1 MINGKGDRAG
11 YPYNYYDQMLQIF
24 MNSVIIIGRT
34 LIGGFLIMKR
44 LAVIILILFFICT
57 GRVWADDDEATYKG
71 LSNFT
76 RVLDLIQRDYVENVD
91 AQKLTTSAIEGM
103 MKTLDPYSAYLS
115 PERYRELEIGT
126 SGEFGGVGMEVTIE
140 NGVLTVITPI
150 EDTPAAKAGIKPGDE
165 IIAIDGKAT
174 RGMISDEAVKMLRGP
189 KGSPVKVTVKS
200 KDSETPREITLI
212 RDFIHVKSVESK
224 LLDNGI
230 GYVKLSQFQEKASN
244 ELKQAIE
251 KLESMNKGILK
262 GVILDLR
269 NNPGGLLSQAVDVA
283 DQFVDEGLI
292 VSVRGRFEDQ
302 STEYYATRKENSHNY
317 PLVVLVNKGSA
328 SASEVV
334 AEALQDDK
342 RAVILGTKT
351 FGKGSVQT
359 IIRLEDGSG
368 LKLTTA
374 KFYAPSGRS
383 ISQIGVTPDVVVENG
398 KTGDTQLERAVEL
411 IRTSQVNKLVPKG

>member
-1 MINGKGDRAG
+1 MR
-11 YPYNYYDQMLQIF
+11 
-24 MNSVIIIGRT
+24 
-34 LIGGFLIMKR
+34 R
-44 LAVIILILFFICT
+44 LATIILILLFIST
-57 GRVWADDDEATYKG
+57 VKIWADDDGATYKG

-76 RVLDLIQRDYVENVD
+76 RVLDLIERNYVENVD

-115 PERYRELEIGT
+115 PERYGELEIGT
-126 SGEFGGVGMEVTIE
+126 SGEFGGVGMEVTVE
-140 NGVLTVITPI
+140 NGVITVIAPI
-150 EDTPAAKAGIKPGDE
+150 EDTPAAKAGINPGDE
-165 IIAIDGKAT
+165 IIAIDGKPT
-174 RGMISDEAVKMLRGP
+174 QGMIADEAVKILRGP
-189 KGSPVKVTVKS
+189 KGSPVKITVKS
-200 KDSETPREITLI
+200 KGSETPREVTLVREI
-212 RDFIHVKSVESK
+212 IHVKSVEPK
-224 LLDNGI
+224 LFSGGI
-230 GYVKLSQFQEKASN
+230 GYVKLSQFQEKTSD
-244 ELKQAIE
+244 ELKKAIE
-251 KLESMNKGILK
+251 KLESKNRGILK
-262 GVILDLR
+262 GLILDLR
-269 NNPGGLLSQAVDVA
+269 NNPGGLLTEAVEVA
-283 DQFVDEGLI
+283 DQFVDDGLI
-292 VSVRGRFEDQ
+292 VSVRGRAEDQ
-302 STEYYATRKENSHNY
+302 STKYYATKKENLHNY

-383 ISQIGVTPDVVVENG
+383 ISQIGVAPDVVVENG

-411 IRTSQVNKLVPKG
+411 IRTSQVNKIVPRG

>member
-1 MINGKGDRAG
+1 
-11 YPYNYYDQMLQIF
+11 
-24 MNSVIIIGRT
+24 
-34 LIGGFLIMKR
+34 MKR
-44 LAVIILILFFICT
+44 WATIILILFFIST
-57 GRVWADDDEATYKG
+57 GRIWADEDEANYKG

-76 RVLDLIQRDYVENVD
+76 RVLDLIERNYVDNVD

-126 SGEFGGVGMEVTIE
+126 SGEFGGVGMEVTVE
-140 NGVLTVITPI
+140 NGMLTVITPI
-150 EDTPAAKAGIKPGDE
+150 EDTPAAKAGIKPGDQ
-165 IIAIDGKAT
+165 IIAIDGKPT
-174 RGMISDEAVKMLRGP
+174 QGMIADEAVKILRGP
-189 KGSPVKVTVKS
+189 KGSPVKITVKE
-200 KDSETPREITLI
+200 KGSETSRDVTLI
-212 RDFIHVKSVESK
+212 REIIHVKSVESK
-224 LLDNGI
+224 LLDNSV
-230 GYVKLSQFQEKASN
+230 GYVKLAQFQEKTSD
-244 ELKQAIE
+244 ELAKAIE
-251 KLESMNKGILK
+251 KMESKNKGILK
-262 GVILDLR
+262 GLILDLR
-269 NNPGGLLSQAVDVA
+269 NNPGGLLTEAVEVA
-283 DQFVDEGLI
+283 DQFVNEGLI
-292 VSVRGRFEDQ
+292 VRVKGRVEDQ
-302 STEYYATRKENSHNY
+302 STEYYATKKENFHNY

-398 KTGDTQLERAVEL
+398 KTGDAQLERAVEL
-411 IRTSQVNKLVPKG
+411 IRTPQVNKVVPRG